1 MKTFLF
7 SILIIILLVEYACC
21 QGNITHQTKLGSMR
35 GIITTVKNETVYQF
49 RKIPFAKPPI
59 GNLRFQQPEKFGS
72 WNQTLD
78 ATAFGPSCMQDKR
91 TMSRQLPNNDISED
105 CLYLNIYVPRNLS
118 PSNNKSV
125 LIWVHGGA
133 YIVGQGMKRDGSTL
147 ALTGDVIV
155 VTINYR
161 LGIFGFLSF
170 GGPPAVGN
178 YAMWD
183 QQLAFWWVKLNI
195 ADYGGNPDSITIYG
209 ESAGGFSVSLHAL
222 HPGNQGLFQRV
233 ISDSGVGNSLVAYS
247 RNIIKLVDDIGP
259 LVNCTNRTVSL
270 PQLYLECLSNKSA
283 IDLQTA
289 MNTLSTTYTQ
299 DVQMS
304 SPIGPVIDGD
314 FLKDD
319 PVKLLNDKSSQSYQ
333 FFRSLDVM
341 TGVNSGEGFLVLIFM
356 NGYQPIF
363 HFNITQG
370 IPTSFLCDHMIPS
383 LTRSYFN
390 NNPYVAKAICDY
402 YKVKAGNGNRISVQ
416 SMEIANMYGQVYFV
430 VPAIQNLNFHSAG
443 NTNKKSYL
451 FYFTANTPP
460 AFRLPAWF
468 RGTPHGAELDV
479 VFGSKNLPSEL
490 QQLSIN
496 MQKYWTNFVNTG
508 NPNGADL
515 PAWPVYNPSN
525 YGTYV
530 QLDQNITQGRN
541 LFKNQVNFW
550 LNEIPYILQ
559 HNTTGPPVVSTSTM
573 QPMTSRRSQSSGPMT
588 SPSTTGNPNPNA
600 GKELQF
606 SVILLLLCVLKSTLV
621 Y

>member
-1 MKTFLF
+1 
-7 SILIIILLVEYACC
+7 
-21 QGNITHQTKLGSMR
+21 
-35 GIITTVKNETVYQF
+35 
-49 RKIPFAKPPI
+49 
-59 GNLRFQQPEKFGS
+59 
-72 WNQTLD
+72 
-78 ATAFGPSCMQDKR
+78 
-91 TMSRQLPNNDISED
+91 
-105 CLYLNIYVPRNLS
+105 
-118 PSNNKSV
+118 
-125 LIWVHGGA
+125 
-133 YIVGQGMKRDGSTL
+133 MKRDGSTL

-363 HFNITQG
+363 HFNIAQG

-416 SMEIANMYGQVYFV
+416 SMEIANM
-430 VPAIQNLNFHSAG
+430 
-443 NTNKKSYL
+443 
-451 FYFTANTPP
+451 
-460 AFRLPAWF
+460 
-468 RGTPHGAELDV
+468 
-479 VFGSKNLPSEL
+479 
-490 QQLSIN
+490 
-496 MQKYWTNFVNTG
+496 

-530 QLDQNITQGRN
+530 KLDQNITQGRN